1 MLSHLVETYEEQGD
15 LILQQFESTVNAL
28 ADENTRPKPENAQL
42 ADEISQLESN
52 PGSGSSLQSLDMRS
66 RV

>member
-1 MLSHLVETYEEQGD
+1 LLSHLVETYEEQDD
-15 LILQQFESTVNAL
+15 LILQQFESIVNAL
-28 ADENTRPKPENAQL
+28 ADENTRLKPENAQL

-52 PGSGSSLQSLDMRS
+52 LGGGSSLESLDMRS